1 MSNFSTPRGVCPYA
15 IGSSVAQIIIDE
27 DIVKVHY
34 EPIKEDV
41 TSISDMLTVD
51 AVSFNI
57 YLGTND
63 KNTLD
68 AAHLYKFMVDNGT
81 VGIEHIPVAPYD
93 LYCTDLVKLYHQK
106 IEEMKNSPTT

>member
-1 MSNFSTPRGVCPYA
+1 MTNFSTPREVCPYA
-15 IGSSVAQIIIDE
+15 IGSSVAKIINE
-27 DIVKVHY
+27 VDIIKVHY

-41 TSISDMLTVD
+41 TSITDMMTVD

-57 YLGTND
+57 YLGGND
-63 KNTLD
+63 KNDTD